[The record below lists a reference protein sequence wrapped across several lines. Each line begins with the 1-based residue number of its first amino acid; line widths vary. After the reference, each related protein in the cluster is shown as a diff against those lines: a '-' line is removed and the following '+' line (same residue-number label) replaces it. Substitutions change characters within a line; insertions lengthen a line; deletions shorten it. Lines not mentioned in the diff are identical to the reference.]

1 MRLYVV
7 RHAKAEEGAPGGR
20 DEDRP
25 LRARG
30 ERQADHLAAALSE
43 IDHPPT
49 LVITSPFVRAFDT
62 AERINRALEAE
73 FMTDGRL
80 CVGEPVSG
88 VLGLIRERALTGALC
103 LVGHNPQLEHLC
115 GTLLAGPAAP
125 PVRVRTGEAFVF
137 DVDAG
142 EPAGSGR
149 LVESI
154 RLED

>member
-7 RHAKAEEGAPGGR
+7 RHGKAEQSSPTGR

-25 LRARG
+25 LLARG
-30 ERQADHLAAALSE
+30 ERQADYLGAAFADL
-43 IDHPPT
+43 DHPPT
-49 LVITSPFVRAFDT
+49 LVVTSPYVRAFDT
-62 AERINRALEAE
+62 AERINKTLEAE

-88 VLGLIRERALTGALC
+88 VLKLIREHAGAGALC

-115 GTLLAGPAAP
+115 GTLLAGASAP

-137 DVDAG
+137 DVDAD
-142 EPAGSGR
+142 EPARGGR
-149 LVESI
+149 LLESI
-154 RLED
+154 RLDD

>member
-1 MRLYVV
+1 MRVYVI
-7 RHAKAEEGAPGGR
+7 RHGKAEPGSPTGR

-30 ERQADHLAAALSE
+30 ERQSDHLGGVLSS
-43 IDHPPT
+43 IDRPPA

-88 VLGLIRERALTGALC
+88 VLDLLRERTGVASLC

-115 GTLLAGPAAP
+115 GVLLAGPAAP
-125 PVRVRTGEAFVF
+125 PVRVRTGEMYAF
-137 DVDAG
+137 DYDA
-142 EPAGSGR
+142 EAGGR
-149 LVESI
+149 AELVTRE
-154 RLED
+154 RLDD

>member
-7 RHAKAEEGAPGGR
+7 RHGKAEQGSPTGR

-30 ERQADHLAAALSE
+30 ERQADHLGNLFAQAE
-43 IDHPPT
+43 RPPA

-73 FMTDGRL
+73 FLTDGRL

-88 VLGLIRERALTGALC
+88 VIDLIREREGTGSLC

-115 GTLLAGPAAP
+115 GTLLAGPSAP

-137 DVDAG
+137 DVDASD
-142 EPAGSGR
+142 PVALGR
-149 LVESI
+149 LVESA
-154 RLED
+154 RLDD